1 MNHRLYSSL
10 LLPVLAVGGL
20 TVVGCTN
27 QTEGQRTMQ
36 KGDAIE
42 DAGAMI
48 RRGELLVSD
57 GKALEARGRAVRDQG
72 DTITG
77 DKLIGEGR
85 SKQAQGQELIEQ
97 GRRIRDKND

>member
-1 MNHRLYSSL
+1 MNRLYTTI
-10 LLPVLAVGGL
+10 LLPVLAISGL
-20 TVVGCTN
+20 SITGCTN

-42 DAGAMI
+42 DAGTMI
-48 RRGELLVSD
+48 RRGELKVAD
-57 GKALEARGRAVRDQG
+57 GKSLEARGRAMRDQG
-72 DTITG
+72 DTIGG

-85 SKQAQGQELIEQ
+85 ALQAQGAELIEQ